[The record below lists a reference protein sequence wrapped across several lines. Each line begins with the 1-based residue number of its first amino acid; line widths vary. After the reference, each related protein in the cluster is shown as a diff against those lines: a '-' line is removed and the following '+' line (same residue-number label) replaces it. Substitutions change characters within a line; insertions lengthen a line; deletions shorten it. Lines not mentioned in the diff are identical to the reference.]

1 MNIFI
6 LTFFLVPADMLKNK
20 VCTEIYSSSS
30 CLNQNHIQKTN
41 FRKQTILLNA
51 FLKLVKTIISLVIFT
66 EQQSVTIQGE
76 VGSRK
81 SLFFLSTNKNLLQ
94 RYNTHYSFSL
104 LSTSYKPHQI
114 LDPKYCVTSSSS
126 TLTGKQTWLL
136 LRTVSFQARTSPQS
150 ECSLI
155 FLTKITAAILIC
167 LATEG
172 WGERKICTRGAVDS
186 QK

>member
-41 FRKQTILLNA
+41 FRKQTILQC
-51 FLKLVKTIISLVIFT
+51 FFKTGQNHYQPSDFYWTAVSYHSRRSSVQKITLFTLHQQKFNTKIEYSLQF
-66 EQQSVTIQGE
+66 QP
-76 VGSRK
+76 
-81 SLFFLSTNKNLLQ
+81 
-94 RYNTHYSFSL
+94 
-104 LSTSYKPHQI
+104 LSTSHKPHQI
-114 LDPKYCVTSSSS
+114 LALKYCVKSSSS

-155 FLTKITAAILIC
+155 FLTKLTAAILIC
-167 LATEG
+167 MATEG
-172 WGERKICTRGAVDS
+172 WGESKICTRGAGDS
-186 QK
+186 PK